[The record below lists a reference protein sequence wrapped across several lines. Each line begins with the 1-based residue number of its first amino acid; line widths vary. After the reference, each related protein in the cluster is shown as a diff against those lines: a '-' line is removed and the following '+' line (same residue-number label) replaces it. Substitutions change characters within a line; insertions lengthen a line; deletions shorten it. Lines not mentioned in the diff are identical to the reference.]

1 MTSKPTTHDIA
12 IVGGGIIGVTAGRW
26 LAERGLKVCL
36 VEQGKLASGTSGAN
50 FSWVNASQKTS
61 DADYHHLNALGVRL
75 YAKLGEEFGSDA
87 IGLRGSGSIAIGEDA
102 AALAGQAARLE
113 ALNYPCRLLEP
124 DELQVLEPQ
133 VTFAPGTSG
142 LLAPSDMILDAG
154 RFVGAMADRI
164 RTLGGDVL
172 EDCPALELLSDDD
185 GEVSGLM
192 SGTGKITASR
202 VLIAAGPDTPGV
214 LAALTG
220 FDGFAARFP
229 VVRVPGL
236 LVTTP
241 PVDPGLVRHLLVRDT
256 PDEFH
261 VFPDFNGGLRLGSD
275 DADAKITEDA
285 PIEVQR
291 DAARLLLVRMQ
302 ALAPGFAGEA
312 CLDDCHIRIGIR
324 AVPQDGIS
332 IAGPLPGADG
342 LFVIATHSGVTLAP
356 ALASLMAGV
365 ITDGVVPDMLK
376 PFTLDRLPGFGG

>member
-1 MTSKPTTHDIA
+1 MNFDIA

-26 LAERGLKVCL
+26 LAERGLKVCV
-36 VEQGKLASGTSGAN
+36 VERGKLASGTSGAN
-50 FSWVNASQKTS
+50 FSWVNASQKTT
-61 DADYHHLNALGVRL
+61 DAKYHHLNALGVRL
-75 YAKLGEEFGSDA
+75 YADLGDELGYEA
-87 IGLRGSGSIAIGEDA
+87 LGLRRSGSIAVA
-102 AALAGQAARLE
+102 AGTTGVTALKGQAARLTE
-113 ALNYPCRLLEP
+113 LGYPNRLLEP
-124 DELQVLEPQ
+124 VELQALEPQ
-133 VTFAPGTSG
+133 VIFAPGTSG
-142 LLAPSDMILDAG
+142 LLAPSDMILDAA
-154 RFVGAMADRI
+154 RFVGAMAARI
-164 RTLGGDVL
+164 RALGGEVV

-185 GEVSGLM
+185 GQVSGLRT
-192 SGTGKITASR
+192 SEGEIATAR
-202 VLIAAGPDTPGV
+202 VLIAAGPDTPDV

-241 PVDPGLVRHLLVRDT
+241 PVSPGLVRHLLVRDT

-275 DADAKITEDA
+275 DADARITEDSSVN
-285 PIEVQR
+285 EQR
-291 DAARLLLVRMQ
+291 DAARLLLARMQ

-332 IAGPLPGADG
+332 IAGPLPGAEG
-342 LFVIATHSGVTLAP
+342 VFVIATHSGVTLAP

-365 ITDGVVPDMLK
+365 IADGVVPDMLK